1 MSEVKKLRPVSKA
14 ELAAKGVSAL
24 ADRPNTRKQYGV
36 GGLTAQ
42 ELKAWFDKLSVFLA
56 EKINEIQDTISE
68 DGASDYI
75 KIDTEYENMQ
85 TLGDLVRAVYSGRL
99 ASTDLYVYVPGAGGE
114 SFAGPLA
121 SVLSNLH
128 RKISLNSENIGTL
141 TENAGVKISLVKSGN
156 TATVRLTNSTGKVLA
171 FITLDLTATTD
182 RIADG
187 AVTTSKIPDGAVTT
201 AKMPDGAVTTAKI
214 PDGAVTAPKLADS
227 AVTTPKLADSAVT
240 EEKIEPKFL
249 RRVSELE
256 VGAFESVV
264 YDGKTGRLTF
274 TSASGK
280 TQTVDLPLEEILSDV
295 YFSEGTENED
305 TDDALVF
312 IFANGKEIRVPT
324 SALLSD
330 LMKYVQG
337 IHESIYVLQKAPPLT
352 VLNKSVLLPTPTLA
366 MIAAE

>member
-75 KIDTEYENMQ
+75 KIDTDDANIA
-85 TLGDLVRAVYSGRL
+85 TLGDLVRAIYSGYLSERALNVTVPGL
-99 ASTDLYVYVPGAGGE
+99 ASGTLRQ
-114 SFAGPLA
+114 
-121 SVLSNLH
+121 VLTKLNQE
-128 RKISLNSENIGTL
+128 ISLNSENIDTL
-141 TENAGVKISLVKSGN
+141 MSNAGVRISLVMSDN

-171 FITLDLTATTD
+171 FITLDLTATAD

-187 AVTTSKIPDGAVTT
+187 AVT
-201 AKMPDGAVTTAKI
+201 MPKLADGAVTTAKI
-214 PDGAVTAPKLADS
+214 SDGAVTAEKLADS
-227 AVTTPKLADSAVT
+227 AVTTPKLASAAVT

-256 VGAFESVV
+256 IGAFESVV

-295 YFSEGTENED
+295 YFSEGTQGED
-305 TDDALVF
+305 ADDALVF
-312 IFANGKEIRVPT
+312 VFANGKEIRVPT
-324 SALLSD
+324 SALLTD